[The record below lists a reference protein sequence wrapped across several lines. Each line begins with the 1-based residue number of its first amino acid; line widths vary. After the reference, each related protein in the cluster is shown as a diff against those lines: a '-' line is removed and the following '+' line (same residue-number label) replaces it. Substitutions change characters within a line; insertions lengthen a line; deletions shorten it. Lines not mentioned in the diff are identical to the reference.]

1 MELNRNEIIKKADRL
16 AEIKQSI
23 EKLNTEKS
31 ELEGFFLKVSEEDLR
46 NTKLK
51 TVAYI
56 GTGANRVVATMAESL
71 KMVYPTYLKAIF
83 GEAYKDV
90 VTEEVKYK
98 LSAPATRM
106 LTGLW
111 LNNYTRLTVAQVVNQ
126 LPVDDNT
133 KKAIAKKVKGVKYE
147 TDKKN
152 LMAIGGFD
160 EKTAE
165 EYAYFFAEA
174 AVWENFIRLM
184 KANEKAT
191 DEDIA
196 KALEL
201 INGAVVVEETP
212 KIAIEAG
219 A

>member
-1 MELNRNEIIKKADRL
+1 MVLKEIVEKADRL
-16 AEIKQSI
+16 AEIKKSI

-31 ELEGFFLKVSEEDLR
+31 EIEGFFLKLSDEDLR
-46 NTKLK
+46 NTKFK
-51 TVAYI
+51 SVAYI

-90 VTEEVKYK
+90 VTEEIKYK

-111 LNNYTRLTVAQVVNQ
+111 LNNYTRLTVSEVIAQ

-133 KKAIAKKVKGVKYE
+133 KKTIAKKVKGVKYD

-152 LMAIGGFD
+152 LIAIGGFD

-165 EYAYFFAEA
+165 EYAYFISEA
-174 AVWENFIRLM
+174 AIWENFMRLM
-184 KANEKAT
+184 QANKKAT
-191 DEDIA
+191 DKEIA
-196 KALEL
+196 EALEL

-212 KIAIEAG
+212 KIAIEVG

>member
-1 MELNRNEIIKKADRL
+1 M
-16 AEIKQSI
+16 
-23 EKLNTEKS
+23 
-31 ELEGFFLKVSEEDLR
+31 R
-46 NTKLK
+46 NTKFK
-51 TVAYI
+51 SVAYI

-90 VTEEVKYK
+90 VTEEIKYK

-111 LNNYTRLTVAQVVNQ
+111 LNNYTRLTVSEVIAQ

-133 KKAIAKKVKGVKYE
+133 KKAIAKKVKGVKYD

-152 LMAIGGFD
+152 LIAIGGFD

-165 EYAYFFAEA
+165 EYAYFISEA
-174 AVWENFIRLM
+174 AIWENFMRLM
-184 KANEKAT
+184 QANKKAT
-191 DEDIA
+191 DKDIA
-196 KALEL
+196 EALEL

-212 KIAIEAG
+212 KIAIEVG